1 MRCDPTHRKMKLATI
16 ASIMSRKSRLK
27 LSSLALLLLLSTSSV
42 ARSQGFSQHQADSYI
57 TSHNWDAAL
66 KYATAWTK
74 AEPNNYHPWGAL
86 GVAYGMGFHQPANAI
101 SAFKK
106 AVELNPDF
114 FQCWNAMG
122 VEYLNLKNYAEA
134 VMAFQH
140 ATKLAPTRWKYWNNL
155 VVAYSERNQRDPAL
169 AALHSAEQSAF
180 ANATAVDW
188 YNLGNAY
195 NQLMDYENAVRVYK
209 RSLHLNPRDGKAW
222 TNLGCAQ
229 QSLGHWEDALQD
241 YKRGSDL
248 GDALGRQNLANL
260 QAGIAEE
267 KRRQQAAAHPSIA
280 AGDPYHSYDIQR
292 REWNAQH
299 PGQYWGSGFGSPPS
313 Y

>member
-1 MRCDPTHRKMKLATI
+1 MQHDPIRGTKELATI
-16 ASIMSRKSRLK
+16 SPIISRKSRLS
-27 LSSLALLLLLSTSSV
+27 LGFLLALLSISPVVRPQTFTQRQSD
-42 ARSQGFSQHQADSYI
+42 AYI
-57 TSHNWDAAL
+57 TARNWDAAF

-74 AEPNNYHPWGAL
+74 AEPDNYHPWAAL
-86 GVAYGMGFHQPANAI
+86 GVSYGMGFHQPANAI

-106 AVELNPDF
+106 AVELHPDCY
-114 FQCWNAMG
+114 QCWNAMG
-122 VEYLNLKNYAEA
+122 VEFLNLRNYADA
-134 VMAFQH
+134 VTAFQH

-169 AALHSAEQSAF
+169 AALHSSEQSAF
-180 ANATAVDW
+180 ANATAIDW

-209 RSLHLNPRDGKAW
+209 RSLQLDPRDGKAW
-222 TNLGCAQ
+222 TNLGCAE

-241 YKRGSDL
+241 YKRGGDL
-248 GDALGRQNLANL
+248 GDSLGHQNLANL

-267 KRRQQAAAHPSIA
+267 KRRQQQPAAHP
-280 AGDPYHSYDIQR
+280 AGDPSRWYDLHR

-299 PGQYWGSGFGSPPS
+299 PGQYWGSGYGSPPS